1 MERPTDAIKK
11 LHECVS
17 CDTCENE
24 RCEYFLNLSNIK
36 EVLEYI
42 KFLEDEIEV
51 PRRSGNAP

>member
-1 MERPTDAIKK
+1 MERPTYAIKK
-11 LHECVS
+11 LCECAS
-17 CDTCENE
+17 CDACENE

-51 PRRSGNAP
+51 PRRSGNTP